1 LLLAV
6 EYNTEFNYINS
17 GNQQG
22 DTMTTYIEDIVNN
35 SDQKRITYAEFIRAA
50 LYHPE
55 QGYYMKNDVK
65 IGRSGDF
72 ITTSNVSDIYGK
84 VIAKWYAANRLEYNL
99 PAAVCEIGGGT
110 GRFAKAFLE
119 GWAQYSS
126 VPLTYSLVETSP
138 YHRQLQAE
146 TLVGFNNFVQYQNIN
161 EIRDFTGLIFSN
173 ELFDALSVHVIEKR
187 RGAIYEVM
195 ITSEEH
201 GLKEV
206 LVPLEDQEILSF
218 VEKHGVFLNEGQRI
232 EIPLEM
238 EEMVKSI
245 DEMLTNGIVVTVDY
259 GYTREEWQR
268 PERKNGSLRGYYRQ
282 QMYEDV
288 LQFPGMMDI
297 TSHVHFD
304 ALIRTGEEHNLK
316 CRLKQRQ
323 DEFLL
328 TAGIL
333 DELANTYDPDPFSE
347 QSKLNR
353 AIKSLIL
360 PGGMSSAFHV
370 IVQEK
375 GLNSNE
381 SV

>member
-1 LLLAV
+1 M
-6 EYNTEFNYINS
+6 N
-17 GNQQG
+17 
-22 DTMTTYIEDIVNN
+22 TYIEEMINN
-35 SDQKRITYAEFIRAA
+35 SANKRITYAEFIRVA

-55 QGYYMKNDVK
+55 QGYYMKNDIK

-72 ITTSNVSDIYGK
+72 ITTSNVSHIYGK
-84 VIAKWYAANRLEYNL
+84 IIAKWYAENHLKYHL

-119 GWAQYSS
+119 GWEQYSS
-126 VPLTYSLVETSP
+126 VPLTYFLVESSP
-138 YHRQLQAE
+138 YHQQLQAE
-146 TLVGFNNFVQYQNIN
+146 TLVGFNNFTQYQNISQLRN
-161 EIRDFTGLIFSN
+161 FTGLVFSN
-173 ELFDALSVHVIEKR
+173 ELFDALPVHVIEKK
-187 RGAIYEVM
+187 GGELYEVM
-195 ITSEEH
+195 ITSIEY

-206 LVPLEDQEILSF
+206 LVPLENMEILRF
-218 VEKHGVFLNEGQRI
+218 IDQHGVSLNEEQRI

-245 DEMLTNGIVVTVDY
+245 SERLTCGIVISVDY
-259 GYTREEWQR
+259 GYTKEEWQQ

-282 QMYEDV
+282 QMYGDV

-304 ALIRTGEEHNLK
+304 ALIRSGEENGLRFK
-316 CRLKQRQ
+316 AKQRQ

-328 TAGIL
+328 SAGIL
-333 DELANTYDPDPFSE
+333 DELAESYDPNPFSE

-370 IVQEK
+370 IIQEK
-375 GLNSNE
+375 GCDSSKRE
-381 SV
+381 

>member
-1 LLLAV
+1 
-6 EYNTEFNYINS
+6 
-17 GNQQG
+17 
-22 DTMTTYIEDIVNN
+22 MVNHSN
-35 SDQKRITYAEFIRAA
+35 HKRITYAEFIRAA

-55 QGYYMKNDVK
+55 QGYYMKNDIK

-84 VIAKWYAANRLEYNL
+84 IIAKWYAVNHLKYKL

-119 GWAQYSS
+119 GWEQYSS
-126 VPLTYSLVETSP
+126 VPLTYWLVEASP

-146 TLVGFNNFVQYQNIN
+146 KLVGFNNFVQNQNIN
-161 EIRDFTGLIFSN
+161 ELRDFTGLIFSN

-187 RGAIYEVM
+187 GGELCEVM
-195 ITSEEH
+195 ITSGEH

-206 LVPLEDQEILSF
+206 LVPLENQEILTF
-218 VEKHGVFLNEGQRI
+218 VEKNGVYLNEGQRI

-245 DEMLTNGIVVTVDY
+245 SEMLTRGIVFTVDY

-304 ALIRTGEEHNLK
+304 ALIRSGEEHNLK
-316 CRLKQRQ
+316 LKVKQRQ

-353 AIKSLIL
+353 AIKSLVL

-370 IVQEK
+370 IIQEK